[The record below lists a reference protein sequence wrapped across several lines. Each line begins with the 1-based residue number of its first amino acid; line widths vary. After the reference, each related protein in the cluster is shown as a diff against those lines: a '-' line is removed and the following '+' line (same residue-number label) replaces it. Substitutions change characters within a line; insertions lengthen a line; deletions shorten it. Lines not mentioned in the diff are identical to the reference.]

1 MSSLATDRSGPS
13 STTRGT
19 TGDGDAHP
27 LFWRS
32 HIFESSL
39 ASGRQEARD
48 GPASKANDGG
58 WRSKP
63 VDSPRVS
70 LPAKTLIRPSPTKQR
85 DVTPPPKL
93 PLPRGIEF
101 GLAGSSGRPLPRGPR
116 RPAVLYETASLSLA
130 DVLSKWDPG
139 RRRNP
144 RGTEL
149 DMGPSDS
156 GPFESHEGGDSVGGE
171 ENRVRV
177 VNPNF
182 CGRRVEATNGGAGV
196 RISTSIQHHT
206 AYIPPP
212 LALVLDLLTKNVG
225 DEDKK
230 ATPRKRGFAGTASRR
245 GRVGAKVMMAWW
257 DKAVAFPVKRAV
269 AAAAA
274 RVKAPSPGELIRFLI
289 LLLHI
294 KHTM

>member
-1 MSSLATDRSGPS
+1 MKSP
-13 STTRGT
+13 
-19 TGDGDAHP
+19 HP
-27 LFWRS
+27 DPDCRAPFNGAVMGGALVHDSS

-70 LPAKTLIRPSPTKQR
+70 LPCILPAKTLIRPSPTKQR
-85 DVTPPPKL
+85 HSLSMTWSF
-93 PLPRGIEF
+93 PRGPSTGTHHDVGTRRSRRRHPTTKVTSPTWHRV

-156 GPFESHEGGDSVGGE
+156 GPFESHEGGDSVG
-171 ENRVRV
+171 
-177 VNPNF
+177 
-182 CGRRVEATNGGAGV
+182 
-196 RISTSIQHHT
+196 
-206 AYIPPP
+206 
-212 LALVLDLLTKNVG
+212 
-225 DEDKK
+225 
-230 ATPRKRGFAGTASRR
+230 
-245 GRVGAKVMMAWW
+245 
-257 DKAVAFPVKRAV
+257 
-269 AAAAA
+269 
-274 RVKAPSPGELIRFLI
+274 
-289 LLLHI
+289 
-294 KHTM
+294 